1 MWNLNLLSILKDV
14 DRNTEVWIRTD
25 DEDVVNGQLC
35 GRDGWALL
43 AGNGV
48 ARGYTVGWLIN
59 ELMQL
64 PPEEQIGIMD
74 RDTGNYNF
82 VSAVHEEDVVMAVG
96 CRGYKEGETVH
107 LLTLSDM

>member
-14 DRNTEVWIRTD
+14 DRNTEVWIKTD
-25 DEDVVNGQLC
+25 EGEINGQLC

-48 ARGYTVGWLIN
+48 ARGYTVGWMIN

-64 PPEEQIGIMD
+64 SPEEHIGVMD
-74 RDTGNYNF
+74 NCTGNYNF
-82 VSAVHEEDVVMAVG
+82 ISAVYEEDVVMAVN
-96 CRGYKEGETVH
+96 CRGYKAGEKVH
-107 LLTLSDM
+107 LLTLSDI

>member
-1 MWNLNLLSILKDV
+1 MWNLGLLSILKDV

-25 DEDVVNGQLC
+25 DEEVNGQLC

-43 AGNGV
+43 AGTGN
-48 ARGYTVGWLIN
+48 ARGYTVGWMIN

-74 RDTGNYNF
+74 RETGNYNF
-82 VSAVHEEDVVMAVG
+82 VSAVYEEDVVMAVDS
-96 CRGYKEGETVH
+96 RGYKVGETVH

>member
-1 MWNLNLLSILKDV
+1 MWNLGLLSILKDV
-14 DRNTEVWIRTD
+14 DRNTEVWIKTD
-25 DEDVVNGQLC
+25 DEMVNGQLC

-43 AGNGV
+43 AGNGN
-48 ARGYTVGWLIN
+48 ARGYTVGWMIN

-74 RDTGNYNF
+74 NGTGAYNF
-82 VSAVHEEDVVMAVG
+82 VSAVYEEDIVMAVE
-96 CRGYKEGETVH
+96 CRGYKVGETVH